1 MEGIGI
7 KPNDIS
13 YSAGIAACFACERH
27 VNAHQLLSAQDSN
40 LIPTFASS
48 PDGKYEWDLHGKT
61 LPVSC
66 MLLAESLIRLV
77 LSENYKTAQW
87 KEIVVVT
94 GQGHGSGDIG
104 PVLQQQVPQFLSDH
118 NGPEISCQE

>member
-1 MEGIGI
+1 MNG
-7 KPNDIS
+7 
-13 YSAGIAACFACERH
+13 
-27 VNAHQLLSAQDSN
+27 
-40 LIPTFASS
+40 TF
-48 PDGKYEWDLHGKT
+48 GKT

-118 NGPEISCQE
+118 NGPEIITPVKNNLGRFLIKKSSLKKWSRSKNFTRFQIRSMWEREVTFHRSNSSCSFL